1 MKIQPN
7 LRVKFG
13 AGVRYRLSEVVGF
26 DGGADAAAEERNEKG
41 FGVVLLGVWGCV
53 VRGLGLCC

>member
-41 FGVVLLGVWGCV
+41 FGVVLLGV
-53 VRGLGLCC
+53 